1 MRNQGAGSEERY
13 PPWQG
18 EPSLA
23 AFTLVEVLV
32 VIALLGL
39 IFGLSGLAFSSLRLP
54 RESIRITALRTARA
68 AAIRTGRPVRAVLPG
83 DSGGYRSPLPAPLF
97 LPDGRALG
105 PTANPLTGAPLDAPK

>member
-1 MRNQGAGSEERY
+1 MTNQGAGSGERY

-18 EPSLA
+18 ELSLA
-23 AFTLVEVLV
+23 AFTLVEALV

-39 IFGLSGLAFSSLRLP
+39 IFGVSGLAFSSLRLP
-54 RESIRITALRTARA
+54 HESTRITALKTARA

-105 PTANPLTGAPLDAPK
+105 PAAEPLTGTPVNAPK